1 MNKKNKVAIIGSGYV
16 GTTSAYA
23 IMQEG
28 SANEI
33 VLIDINKEKAQGE
46 ALDLA
51 QGACFVKNV
60 NIYAGE
66 MSDLVGSDVI
76 VIAAG
81 IGQKPGETRLD
92 ILKKNEVVFK
102 SIVQDILKYSPT
114 SVILVVSNP
123 VDILTYLTLKLS
135 GLPKGQVIGSGTVL
149 DTARLKHK
157 LAQHFNV
164 DPINVHAYI
173 IGEHGDSE
181 IATWSLA
188 KIGAMD
194 ISNYCHNVCKDC
206 PKDFK
211 RDFMDKIASEV
222 KNSAYEII
230 ARKGYTNY
238 AVGLA
243 VSRIVQAI
251 LRDEHRILTVS
262 TLLNGEYG
270 LDDVCLSV
278 PCRVT
283 NKGVDLVY
291 EVELTKKELSD
302 FQSSALILKDAFK
315 GI

>member
-1 MNKKNKVAIIGSGYV
+1 MLKRKKVAIIGAGSV
-16 GTTSAYA
+16 GSTSLYA

-28 SANEI
+28 SASEI
-33 VLIDINKEKAQGE
+33 VLIDIQKAKAEGE

-60 NIYAGE
+60 HIYAGE
-66 MSDLVGSDVI
+66 MEDLVGSDII

-92 ILKKNEVVFK
+92 ILRKNKVVFR
-102 SIVQDILKYSPT
+102 SIVDDILKYAAKA
-114 SVILVVSNP
+114 VILVVSNP
-123 VDILTYLTLKLS
+123 VDILTYLTLQLS
-135 GLPKGQVIGSGTVL
+135 GLPKNQVIGSGTVL
-149 DTARLKHK
+149 DTARLKHQ
-157 LAQHFNV
+157 LSQHFSV
-164 DPINVHAYI
+164 DPSNVHAYI

-194 ISNYCHNVCKDC
+194 VDDYCQKVCKDC
-206 PKDFK
+206 PKNFR
-211 RDFMDKIASEV
+211 RDFMEKISDDV

-230 ARKGYTNY
+230 SRKGYTNY

-251 LRDEHRILTVS
+251 LRDEHKILTVS
-262 TLLNGEYG
+262 TLLQGEYG
-270 LDDVCLSV
+270 IDDVCLSV

-283 NKGVDLVY
+283 NTGVDLVY
-291 EVELTKKELSD
+291 EVDLNTEEKLNLQK
-302 FQSSALILKDAFK
+302 SAQILKEAFNK
-315 GI
+315 E